1 MVVAVLVG
9 FDHVDKQASQ
19 VEGVSWRTDLV
30 VNNLNF
36 IVGRTNLK
44 HSLDKVVAVDAEY
57 PSDTHDKVFV
67 QSIGNSLFA
76 A

>member
-44 HSLDKVVAVDAEY
+44 HSLDKVVAVDTNVE
-57 PSDTHDKVFV
+57 SKVDGLM
-67 QSIGNSLFA
+67 ITYLLL
-76 A
+76 